1 MGPGDAVDGR
11 VFHVKLPGHDAMARR
26 ADELVVP
33 TRVMLPAGSSTARPA
48 RSASAC

>member
-33 TRVMLPAGSSTARPA
+33 TRVMLPRRVGERAARPGGP
-48 RSASAC
+48 